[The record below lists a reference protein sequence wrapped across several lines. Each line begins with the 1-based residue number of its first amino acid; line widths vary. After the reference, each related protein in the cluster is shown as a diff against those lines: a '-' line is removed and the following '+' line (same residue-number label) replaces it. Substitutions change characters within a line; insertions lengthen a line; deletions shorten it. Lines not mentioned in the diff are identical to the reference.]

1 MMKKRGATLACLA
14 LSLFTASA
22 AFAQKAPDPVES
34 VLVARKVVMAE
45 GRESLVD
52 AADAKPGE
60 VIEYVATYRNSGKGA
75 VTGMQAT
82 MPIPPQTEF
91 IAGSARPAQAK
102 ASLDGRSFADI
113 PLKRTVE
120 RDGRRIEVEVP
131 YREYRYLRWFAAE
144 LGGGKSAA
152 YTARVRVIDDRAPGG
167 PGSKGGGK

>member
-1 MMKKRGATLACLA
+1 M
-14 LSLFTASA
+14 A
-22 AFAQKAPDPVES
+22 A
-34 VLVARKVVMAE
+34 
-45 GRESLVD
+45 GRESLAD
-52 AADAKPGE
+52 AADAKPGD
-60 VIEYVATYRNSGKGA
+60 VIEYVATYRNTGKAA

-82 MPIPPQTEF
+82 MPVPPQTEF

-131 YREYRYLRWFAAE
+131 YREYRYLRWFAGE

-152 YTARVRVIDDRAPGG
+152 FTARVRVIDDRAPDE